1 MKDIPTNPIAKI
13 ADPVKRKQVTEIM
26 KRIKELNTID
36 KEVNLNT
43 VLQGMK
49 LPLAMHLYITAH
61 FHDLLSLNYN

>member
-1 MKDIPTNPIAKI
+1 MQDIPTNPIAKI

-43 VLQGMK
+43 VLQDMK
-49 LPLAMHLYITAH
+49 LPLAMHLYITAN